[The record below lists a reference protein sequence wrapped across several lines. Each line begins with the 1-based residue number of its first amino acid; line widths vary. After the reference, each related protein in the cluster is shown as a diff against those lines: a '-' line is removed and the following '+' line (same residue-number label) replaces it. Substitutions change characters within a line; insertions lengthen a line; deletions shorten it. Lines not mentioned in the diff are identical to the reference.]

1 MRLARRL
8 GLDHNPLRRRSD
20 VIEGWL
26 LPAAAV
32 MFLFAGPLLGAVVG
46 LRVHSDNIATQRAER
61 AWRQVPAVLLQ
72 AAPGPMVSDNGANT
86 WLVWT
91 EARWLV
97 GGSPRVG
104 IVPAAAGTKDG
115 ATVLVW
121 LDRAGEVQE
130 PPLSP
135 GGASDRVM
143 IAISFALAALAVFL
157 TGLVLLGRRLL
168 DRHRLAGWEAA
179 WLAVGPQWSRH
190 P

>member
-8 GLDHNPLRRRSD
+8 GLDHNPMRRRSD

-26 LPAAAV
+26 LPAAV
-32 MFLFAGPLLGAVVG
+32 VGFLIAGPLLGAVVG

-61 AWRQVPAVLLQ
+61 AWHRVPAVLLQ

-97 GGSPRVG
+97 AGRPRVG

-115 ATVLVW
+115 AAVRVW
-121 LDRAGEVQE
+121 LDRAGDVQE

-135 GGASDRVM
+135 TGASDRVM

-157 TGLVLLGRRLL
+157 TGMVLLGRRML